1 MCCLI
6 VKDYKGRHMV
16 KNIPLERI
24 FFLISDIFFLVY
36 DIKYYCFVA

>member
-6 VKDYKGRHMV
+6 IKDYKGRHMV

-24 FFLISDIFFLVY
+24 LLISDIFFLVS